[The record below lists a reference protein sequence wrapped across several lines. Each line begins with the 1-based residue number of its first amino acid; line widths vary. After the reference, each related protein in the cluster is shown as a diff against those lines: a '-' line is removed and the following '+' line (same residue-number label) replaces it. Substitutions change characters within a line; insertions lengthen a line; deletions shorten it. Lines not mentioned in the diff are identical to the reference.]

1 MCIFFNESILTGTL
15 FLKCFKDAFKM
26 SAKQTEVFDQL
37 STMFSPAIIKKWE
50 LKVIAW
56 EANPKAL
63 NPYAEW
69 ESGA

>member
-15 FLKCFKDAFKM
+15 FLKRFKDAFKM

-37 STMFSPAIIKKWE
+37 STTFSPAVIKKWE

-56 EANPKAL
+56 EANPKAP
-63 NPYAEW
+63 NPYAER